1 MDVDKDFDARLDK
14 AGVRFTERDAALM
27 LAIRDQGSLNQ
38 AADALGRSYSRSQR
52 RVVELEEAFGR
63 LVDRQRGGSGGGG
76 STLTD
81 TAAKLLAE
89 FGRLRAEFTGVTEVG
104 ETVFRGRVSE
114 TTGELGTIETAAG
127 PVRAIVP
134 SGVSD
139 VRLAIRA
146 DAITLHPPDSVPE
159 SETSARNHFEGS
171 VSRIESGDAVARVVI
186 DVGADTDLTV
196 LVTQTSIETLG
207 LAAGEPVA
215 VSFKATATRAYPA
228 ESSEMD

>member
-1 MDVDKDFDARLDK
+1 MDVDADFDARLDK
-14 AGVRFTERDAALM
+14 AGVRFTERDVTLL
-27 LAIRDQGSLNQ
+27 LAIREHGSLNR
-38 AADALGRSYSRSQR
+38 AADVLDRSYSRSQQ

-81 TAAKLLAE
+81 TAIELLAE
-89 FGRLRAEFTGVTEVG
+89 FDRLRAEFTGVTEVE
-104 ETVFRGRVSE
+104 ETVLGGHVTE

-134 SGVSD
+134 SGGSD
-139 VRLAIRA
+139 VRIAVRA

-159 SETSARNHFEGS
+159 SETSARNHFRGT
-171 VSRIESGDAVARVVI
+171 VSRIESGEAVARVVI

-196 LVTQTSIETLG
+196 LVTQTSVETLD

-215 VSFKATATRAYPA
+215 ASFKATATRAYPA
-228 ESSEMD
+228 ESSKMD

>member
-134 SGVSD
+134 SGISD